1 MEFIKSFL
9 KLPESER
16 QKVHEAILLLENAGS
31 PNADE
36 PDNSINCS
44 KDLLGL
50 LKSSPV
56 KPASN
61 QKTLDSWIV
70 KKKPL
75 PTVNPQKEKPQCTDE
90 DQTLDADKSTDK
102 EVHTDNASDLQSNSA
117 GSSTISNFKEYS
129 GEHLMSE
136 VNKRELKV
144 LIKRQDC
151 LETSKYENNSSVS
164 SCTELLC
171 DVSDNVS
178 SNNCPVSKVNKDTD
192 IMESSK
198 HENMPEKQK
207 TDSSPLPERS
217 YNLRSARR
225 VSNDT
230 NKALIK
236 TLNSPSKSNELS
248 VLNNNSECDDANE
261 ISDPVKSAPKIKS
274 TSKNALGKEAHIETE
289 EIKSTMSLNACTADI
304 NINSKTDSAVGED
317 IVKNSS
323 GAVKKKMKKTVASGI
338 CTKKAHILNC
348 DTSESIPKQ
357 DLKKTDS
364 CLKVSGKLEDLYQP
378 DEVRLNN
385 DMESVNSSCSI
396 ECDSEKNLN
405 ANSIKNALVQY
416 AKSEVLKKKRKK
428 ISDTNKGKTPV
439 NSNNESSTSDNE
451 ASSQI
456 DSVSTIEV
464 PIAKKKDRDHVS
476 FNTISKLKT
485 SKKKS
490 SGKKVCFT
498 KKNKS
503 SLSLRH
509 SPRKEKEDDIKES
522 KEDTDILSHSEMK
535 KGQKHLEI
543 SSADIDLNFGS
554 EKKNIPDEQITIL
567 GEGSSTIPE
576 KRSVKSNSEKIKKKN
591 DPENLVFSLEVPT
604 SHIEDHCNDVKTLT
618 TEEVMPSS
626 EQNCENI
633 LQEILNDDSDSSL
646 IEENLELLNILSQK
660 ESLKRKNS
668 TELNSTIKI
677 KPPKRKK
684 LDTTFENNSASMKV
698 ESLRSAKNSNVKNR
712 NSGIKVVPS
721 IAKSVIECNEEKSIK
736 AKSCSRRTTRNKL
749 TDFVILNGVSQPNSS
764 EAMSNIGNK
773 SKNSNLSTPSKDHK
787 KINLKK
793 SSVTILKNNQE
804 EGNTSN
810 NSVLERKKDSDA
822 LEKVEINN
830 GNTSKCIKTPLMES
844 NCTKE
849 KTSGTEQQTN
859 SEQKSVELDDEMNRN
874 YAAFCKMSK
883 ILESLEIDIKELFL
897 NQKMKNSLKSI
908 KEDGI
913 FIIKKYNLDVKNSE
927 NIYMHESKEELKK
940 ILQNLSDK

>member
-31 PNADE
+31 PNEE

-50 LKSSPV
+50 LKRSPV

-75 PTVNPQKEKPQCTDE
+75 PTVNPQKEKPQCSDE
-90 DQTLDADKSTDK
+90 DQTLDADKSADK

-129 GEHLMSE
+129 GEHLMSK

-198 HENMPEKQK
+198 LGNMSEKQK
-207 TDSSPLPERS
+207 TDSDSPLPERS
-217 YNLRSARR
+217 YNLRRSARI

-230 NKALIK
+230 NKAQIK

-248 VLNNNSECDDANE
+248 VLNNNSECDDVNE
-261 ISDPVKSAPKIKS
+261 ISDVPVKSAPKIKS
-274 TSKNALGKEAHIETE
+274 SSKNVLGKKAHIETE
-289 EIKSTMSLNACTADI
+289 EIKSTMGLNACTADI
-304 NINSKTDSAVGED
+304 DSKTDSAIGEN

-323 GAVKKKMKKTVASGI
+323 GTVKKKMKKTVVSGI
-338 CTKKAHILNC
+338 CTKKANILNC
-348 DTSESIPKQ
+348 GTSESIPKQ

-378 DEVRLNN
+378 DEIRSDN

-405 ANSIKNALVQY
+405 ANSIKNTLVQY
-416 AKSEVLKKKRKK
+416 AKNKVLKKNCRK
-428 ISDTNKGKTPV
+428 IPDTNKSKTPV

-476 FNTISKLKT
+476 VNTILKLKT

-490 SGKKVCFT
+490 SGKKVCFA
-498 KKNKS
+498 KKNKL

-509 SPRKEKEDDIKES
+509 SPRKKKGDDIKES
-522 KEDTDILSHSEMK
+522 KEDKDILSHSEMK

-543 SSADIDLNFGS
+543 SSADIDSNFVG
-554 EKKNIPDEQITIL
+554 EKKNIPDEQITVL
-567 GEGSSTIPE
+567 GEGSSTIPG
-576 KRSVKSNSEKIKKKN
+576 KKNVKSSSEKIKKKN

-604 SHIEDHCNDVKTLT
+604 SHIEAHCNDVKTLT

-646 IEENLELLNILSQK
+646 IEENLELLNISSQK

-668 TELNSTIKI
+668 TALNSTSKI

-698 ESLRSAKNSNVKNR
+698 ESLRSAKNTNGKNR
-712 NSGIKVVPS
+712 NSGIKAVPS
-721 IAKSVIECNEEKSIK
+721 IAKSVIECNEEKSVNS
-736 AKSCSRRTTRNKL
+736 KSCSRRTNRNKL
-749 TDFVILNGVSQPNSS
+749 TDLVIPNVVSQPNSN
-764 EAMSNIGNK
+764 EAVSNIENK

-793 SSVTILKNNQE
+793 SSVTILKNNQG

-830 GNTSKCIKTPLMES
+830 GNTSKCIKTPLIES

-849 KTSGTEQQTN
+849 KTPETEQTN
-859 SEQKSVELDDEMNRN
+859 SKQKSVELDDEMNRN

-883 ILESLEIDIKELFL
+883 VLESLEIDIKELFL

-908 KEDGI
+908 QEDGI